1 MPVLDSPRRGRPK
14 KDSVMGSV
22 AVRLSEELLEE
33 VDEYLSVLSEQ
44 LPGLSISR
52 ADAIRQLIAVGLRTE
67 KTRLKISSTPTQ
79 E

>member
-1 MPVLDSPRRGRPK
+1 MPILDSPRRGRPK

-67 KTRLKISSTPTQ
+67 KTRLKITSTPTK